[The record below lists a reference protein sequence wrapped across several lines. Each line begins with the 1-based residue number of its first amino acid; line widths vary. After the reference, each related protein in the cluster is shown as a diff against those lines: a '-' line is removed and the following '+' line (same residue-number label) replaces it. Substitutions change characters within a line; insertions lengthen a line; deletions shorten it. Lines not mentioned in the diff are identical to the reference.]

1 MFCMDEVVDYT
12 ANAVSALDSLDIMG
26 DAPVVEAAPEVAVEP
41 SVEEPVE
48 GEEAIEGEEVVE
60 EATPEAVAAPEVV
73 ELQASVEKT
82 QRQVK
87 HLQKRLKSEGDRAKT
102 AEEQLKALTDRGIDK
117 AQALAAVAFGPNRD
131 FGKVYELLGLDPMDV
146 VEYYKEFI
154 PNADKVKEKIVKDRE
169 EASAKSIAAERAE
182 LTKKSLS
189 LQATGVLNKYAQN
202 LPVLAAMGDKA
213 VDQVVEKI
221 RELYTAN
228 DPVLKGISSFDEAV
242 KKVLPIVEKE
252 RRRELRPLIEAFSK
266 IEAAKAAKE
275 KPAEVAKKEEK
286 PSSKAP
292 VAKAKVEPKAKATL
306 KGSPGSP
313 STKVSRPVSE
323 EERLNQAVDVF
334 LQNL

>member
-1 MFCMDEVVDYT
+1 MDEIVDYT
-12 ANAVSALDSLDIMG
+12 ANAVAALDSLDIMG
-26 DAPVVEAAPEVAVEP
+26 EAPVVEAVEKVVEPQGDEVVEGVESPEAPEAK
-41 SVEEPVE
+41 E
-48 GEEAIEGEEVVE
+48 GEEAPEVVS
-60 EATPEAVAAPEVV
+60 APKVV

-102 AEEQLKALTDRGIDK
+102 AEEQLKSLTDRGIDK

-131 FGKVYELLGLDPMDV
+131 FNKVYELLGLDPKDV

-169 EASAKSIAAERAE
+169 EASAKAIASERAE

-202 LPVLAAMGDKA
+202 LPVLAALGDKG
-213 VDQVVEKI
+213 VDQVVEKV
-221 RELYTAN
+221 RELYTAK
-228 DPVLKGISSFDEAV
+228 DPVLNGISSFDEAV
-242 KKVLPIVEKE
+242 KKVLPIVERE
-252 RRRELRPLIEAFSK
+252 RRKELRPLIEAFSK

-286 PSSKAP
+286 PVPKKP
-292 VAKAKVEPKAKATL
+292 DVKAKEAPKAKATL

-323 EERLNQAVDVF
+323 EERLNQAVDAF